1 VTEQDAQV
9 GGAVFRGLESWGV
22 VLRRRTPWKELTTR
36 QRQAIIIRGVCQT
49 ALLAVA
55 LNDLG
60 RRPRGEIR
68 GPKAVW
74 VAISAV
80 NYLGIG
86 PIVYLLLGR
95 RHGASAPTK
104 E

>member
-1 VTEQDAQV
+1 
-9 GGAVFRGLESWGV
+9 SWGV

-49 ALLAVA
+49 ALLAAA

-86 PIVYLLLGR
+86 PIAYLLLGR
-95 RHGASAPTK
+95 RHGASAPAK